1 MNDTT
6 LIEGPGHVGSELHY
20 RSRLPRLAGSPRFDR
35 VLGEGGHG
43 VAILARAQ
51 DGSAPYVVKLLRPCG
66 VASPGTVERFRREL
80 LTHEF
85 LSQTLQAPRLVRCLA
100 TDAHEPPG
108 LLHGK
113 FGYCESGS
121 LADSIED
128 GLPVRESLRLL
139 VDAVEGLQAL
149 HGHGYVHRDFCPHN
163 ILVGREAGIPRGSL
177 GDLGSGVFTRP
188 NSLMSADQIAAELR
202 LRIGHSGYVDP
213 EFANTELGDLFSI
226 GATVFSIMSGETSIP
241 GPGADGIEL
250 SSKRCRAG
258 VDDQLREAA
267 AELVRRLTCG
277 DPGRRLASCSAAREA
292 LLALPLRRPIEEL
305 AAPSPSPRTY
315 PRLAAHSG
323 IAATLALIGGLVLG
337 TGATLLALSP
347 PASEQ
352 STPTATPLRPGPDPA
367 PRQAPAASS
376 SQAVAMHGD
385 VPGKGSRRSVDDLA
399 VDLRTASDPSRVGA
413 ELRAALQQ
421 APSRGDVRLAVA
433 RTLAA
438 DGDLGAAK
446 GVLAATPND
455 SSYRREIH
463 AMRSALASLGGA
475 GS

>member
-6 LIEGPGHVGSELHY
+6 LIEGPGHAGNELHY
-20 RSRLPRLAGSPRFDR
+20 RSQLPRLAGSPRFDR
-35 VLGEGGHG
+35 VVGEGGHG
-43 VAILARAQ
+43 VAILASAP

-85 LSQTLQAPRLVRCLA
+85 FSQTLQAPRLVRCLA
-100 TDAHEPPG
+100 TDAHEAPG

-113 FGYCESGS
+113 FGYCDSGS

-128 GLPVRESLRLL
+128 GVPVRESLRLL

-177 GDLGSGVFTRP
+177 GDLGSGVFTQP
-188 NSLMSADQIAAELR
+188 NALMSADQIAAELR

-213 EFANTELGDLFSI
+213 EFANTELGDLYSI
-226 GATVFSIMSGETSIP
+226 GAAVFSIMTGETSIP

-250 SSKRCRAG
+250 PSKRCRAG
-258 VDDQLREAA
+258 VDDQLREGAA
-267 AELVRRLTCG
+267 QLVRRLTCG
-277 DPGRRLASCSAAREA
+277 DPGRRIASCSAAREA
-292 LLALPLRRPIEEL
+292 LLALPLLEPIVDL
-305 AAPSPSPRTY
+305 APPSPSPRTV
-315 PRLAAHSG
+315 PRLVAHPG
-323 IAATLALIGGLVLG
+323 IAASLALIGGLVIG
-337 TGATLLALSP
+337 TGATLLTLSR

-352 STPTATPLRPGPDPA
+352 SIPSVTPLRRDPDPA
-367 PRQAPAASS
+367 PQQAPAASS

-385 VPGKGSRRSVDDLA
+385 GPGKGPRRSVDELA
-399 VDLRTASDPSRVGA
+399 VDLRSASDPSRVGG
-413 ELRAALQQ
+413 ELRAALQR

-438 DGDLGAAK
+438 GGDLRAAK

-455 SSYRREIH
+455 SSYQQEIR
-463 AMRSALASLGGA
+463 AMRSALASLAGA